1 MAGLNF
7 INFVSNKISKQ
18 IGIQKT
24 WSFWTEFIHPCLQID
39 TNFNELHYIL

>member
-7 INFVSNKISKQ
+7 INFVSDKMLKQ
-18 IGIQKT
+18 IEIQKT
-24 WSFWTEFIHPCLQID
+24 FWTEFIHPCLQIY